1 MDKNDNK
8 TKKQNENEKIED
20 KEIKKD
26 PSASFGF
33 AQDRSSGQGEIVLLK
48 ERIEELENQN
58 KRVLADYR
66 NLENRV
72 SQERGEWI
80 LKANKQL
87 LLNILP
93 VLDTL
98 MLANKHSQG
107 KDQNLNLSVQQ
118 FLDIFKKEGV
128 VKIETLGKN
137 FDPALMEGIATVEG
151 EEGKVIEELRTGYM
165 LYDKVLRP
173 AQVAV
178 GKKGDAETSSA

>member
-1 MDKNDNK
+1 MDD
-8 TKKQNENEKIED
+8 KKRKQQNGNEDVKVEEPKID
-20 KEIKKD
+20 KKADECRGK
-26 PSASFGF
+26 
-33 AQDRSSGQGEIVLLK
+33 
-48 ERIEELENQN
+48 IEELENQV
-58 KRVLADYR
+58 KRTLADYR

-72 SQERGEWI
+72 QNERGEWI

-118 FLDIFKKEGV
+118 FLEVLKQEGV
-128 VKIETLGKN
+128 VRIEALGKS
-137 FDPALMEGIATVEG
+137 FDPNLMEGLGTAEVDPSAG
-151 EEGKVIEELRTGYM
+151 SGQEGKVLEELRTGYM

-173 AQVAV
+173 AQVKV
-178 GKKGDAETSSA
+178 GSAKQN

>member
-8 TKKQNENEKIED
+8 IKKQNANE
-20 KEIKKD
+20 EIKEKEVKND
-26 PSASFGF
+26 
-33 AQDRSSGQGEIVLLK
+33 EVVLLK
-48 ERIEELENQN
+48 EKIEELENQV
-58 KRVLADYR
+58 KRTLADYR
-66 NLENRV
+66 NLENRI
-72 SQERGEWI
+72 QNERGEWI

-98 MLANKHSQG
+98 MLAAKHS
-107 KDQNLNLSVQQ
+107 KDQSLSLSVQQ
-118 FLDIFKKEGV
+118 FLDILKREGV

-137 FDPALMEGIATVEG
+137 FDPNLMEGIQTVDG
-151 EEGKVIEELRTGYM
+151 EDGKVIEELRTGYM

-178 GKKGDAETSSA
+178 GKPTEVKN

>member
-8 TKKQNENEKIED
+8 TKKRSENEKAED

-26 PSASFGF
+26 PSAGS
-33 AQDRSSGQGEIVLLK
+33 ASSQQASSGQEETVLLK
-48 ERIEELENQN
+48 QKIEELENQV
-58 KRVLADYR
+58 KRTLADYR
-66 NLENRV
+66 NLENRA
-72 SQERGEWI
+72 QNERGEWI

-98 MLANKHSQG
+98 ILANQHSQG

-118 FLDIFKKEGV
+118 FLDVLKKEGV
-128 VKIETLGKN
+128 VKIEALGKN
-137 FDPALMEGIATVEG
+137 FDPGIMEGIATAEG
-151 EEGKVIEELRTGYM
+151 EDGKVIEELRTGYM

-178 GKKGDAETSSA
+178 GEKEEN

>member
-1 MDKNDNK
+1 MTDKN
-8 TKKQNENEKIED
+8 KKNATTEAQKKNETQSFSASDKLSDSVVAIETLKEKI
-20 KEIKKD
+20 
-26 PSASFGF
+26 A
-33 AQDRSSGQGEIVLLK
+33 
-48 ERIEELENQN
+48 ELENQN

-66 NLENRV
+66 NLENRA

-98 MLANKHSQG
+98 ILAAKHS
-107 KDQNLNLSVQQ
+107 KDQSLALSVQQ
-118 FLDIFKKEGV
+118 FIDILKKEGV
-128 VKIETLGKN
+128 LRIETLGKN
-137 FDPALMEGIATVEG
+137 FDPNLMEGIQTVEG
-151 EEGKVIEELRTGYM
+151 EDGKVLEEMRTGYM

-178 GKKGDAETSSA
+178 GKKGNAEINSA